1 MKKSM
6 MPLFS
11 EKTRSCKRVKP
22 TLLALAISQALLL
35 QGALAASIEVT
46 SNLDDG
52 TDCTLREALATINAG
67 TDQFNGCAL
76 SGDALGSKDTITFDP
91 TVSGDTITVTQGEL
105 SIANNV
111 SINPGG
117 VNTVILGGPESAVMT
132 IETAYT
138 ARNVK
143 LNQLAISGGITGI
156 IVDFQYGS
164 TNGNENL
171 TLTNSTV
178 SGSSGDG
185 IVVAYR
191 AGAALTDS
199 TVSGNNGGGIRVD
212 YLSNVM
218 LTNSTVSGNKEDGV
232 LARSYGSISLANS
245 TVSGNKGNGI
255 ALGLSQAFLDNST
268 VVDNNGGGIDVGSH
282 SNISLSNS
290 IVANPGV
297 ENCLLDLYGASINA
311 GTDTISS
318 SGCGGATIADPLLG
332 PLADN
337 GGPTQTHALLPGSPA
352 IDNGTAAG
360 ATAADQRGIAAEG
373 VRDSGAYEFI
383 ASINAITID
392 KLINNEARES
402 ADDAAQLLAGS
413 LYRQVYEVTNTS
425 PDRLYQVRVYE
436 GGNQVCNLYTLD
448 AGETKQSCNTVET
461 VLEGDQHVE
470 ITVNAKIS
478 GTSDSVSAT
487 TDSYYSGVINGQGEM
502 AVTHYADNRNSDTPG
517 QAQSL
522 SSSQTNVLFKVE
534 NTGDIELYRV
544 KTYHD
549 PVSPVN
555 SGWAQQCVMGPLKP
569 GQVRYCK
576 RDITLS
582 DTGLNHAMG
591 RVQGANAFSSP
602 TSVINAANPTYFIVP

>member
-1 MKKSM
+1 M
-6 MPLFS
+6 
-11 EKTRSCKRVKP
+11 
-22 TLLALAISQALLL
+22 TLL
-35 QGALAASIEVT
+35 
-46 SNLDDG
+46 
-52 TDCTLREALATINAG
+52 
-67 TDQFNGCAL
+67 
-76 SGDALGSKDTITFDP
+76 
-91 TVSGDTITVTQGEL
+91 
-105 SIANNV
+105 
-111 SINPGG
+111 
-117 VNTVILGGPESAVMT
+117 
-132 IETAYT
+132 
-138 ARNVK
+138 
-143 LNQLAISGGITGI
+143 
-156 IVDFQYGS
+156 
-164 TNGNENL
+164 
-171 TLTNSTV
+171 
-178 SGSSGDG
+178 
-185 IVVAYR
+185 
-191 AGAALTDS
+191 
-199 TVSGNNGGGIRVD
+199 
-212 YLSNVM
+212 
-218 LTNSTVSGNKEDGV
+218 NSTVSGNYAGGGGGIYTYHSGYAYLV
-232 LARSYGSISLANS
+232 NT
-245 TVSGNKGNGI
+245 TVSGNTGFQGGGVYAKLGGI
-255 ALGLSQAFLDNST
+255 SLKNST
-268 VVDNNGGGIDVGSH
+268 VFNNNGVGIMSTAG
-282 SNISLSNS
+282 SLSAVNS
-290 IVANPGV
+290 IIAN
-297 ENCLLDLYGASINA
+297 NSAYGQIMDCYAGDFYGPTGFPA

-318 SGCGGATIADPLLG
+318 SDCGGATVADPLLG

-352 IDNGTAAG
+352 IDNGTATG
-360 ATAADQRGIAAEG
+360 ATVADQRGIAAEG

-383 ASINAITID
+383 ASMNAITID

-470 ITVNAKIS
+470 VTVNAKVS

-502 AVTHYADNRNSDTPG
+502 DVTHYVDNRNSDTPG

-591 RVQGANAFSSP
+591 RAQGANAFSSP
-602 TSVINAANPTYFIVP
+602 TAVINAANPTYFIVP